1 MMMRKEKITLKVS
14 ADDDQ
19 VAYIY
24 LPKHPKK
31 LIPGIVKK
39 TISMYEIMSDYK
51 GIPLYFDFD
60 EAGELIGIEIVG

>member
-1 MMMRKEKITLKVS
+1 MRDEKITLKVS

-19 VAYIY
+19 IAYVY

-31 LIPGIVKK
+31 LIPGIIKN
-39 TISMYEIMSDYK
+39 TISMCEIMPDYK

-60 EAGELIGIEIVG
+60 EAGELLGIEIVG